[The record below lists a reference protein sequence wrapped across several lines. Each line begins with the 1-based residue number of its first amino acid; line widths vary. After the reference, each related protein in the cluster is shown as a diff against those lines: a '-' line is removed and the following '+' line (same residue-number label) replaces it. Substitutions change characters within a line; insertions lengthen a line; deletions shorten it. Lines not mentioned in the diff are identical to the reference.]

1 MGRSG
6 AGSGGGHS
14 SGGSF
19 HSSGGS
25 HSSSGGGHYH
35 SSNSGSRSGRSSGSS
50 YSTGGGRGS
59 YRGSSTGGSRNSY
72 GGARPGGPGYGGPRP
87 GGPGYGPGYG
97 PGPGMPPPPPPRRHW
112 WRRRR
117 YYDDYDYDYGYPR
130 RRYSHRVT
138 GGGCLSTIIVAF
150 LIILFLGLAISADM
164 VDTPAQSGWGSGPTA
179 EEVQIS
185 TEKREKLSK
194 SNVNETAFFEND
206 ANWDLQTYD
215 VNYGMQ
221 YFYDATG
228 VQPYLII
235 ADNIEGNTAPT
246 TTDFDNYLAKRYEE
260 LFTDE
265 QHLLVLFFD
274 DGNGNWG
281 TWYQVGNKAKVLMD
295 AQAIEIMADYFDY
308 YNGSDLTDTEYLS
321 TVFQDSADRIMSVTD
336 DGSSRRTA
344 VIIGIIVIVVIIF
357 VIILIRSIAKSKQA
371 AAKLEEER
379 QKGDAQMQ
387 QQAAAG
393 NVTMNAAP
401 PVTPAAPAEMA
412 VPAETTGTEVQ
423 PAEKT
428 DTASTDTED
437 SSDGE
442 TGE

>member
-6 AGSGGGHS
+6 AGSSSGRM

-35 SSNSGSRSGRSSGSS
+35 SSGSGGRSGRSSGNS
-50 YSTGGGRGS
+50 YTTGGGRAS
-59 YRGSSTGGSRNSY
+59 YRGSSDSSSRNTY
-72 GGARPGGPGYGGPRP
+72 GGGRPGGPGYGGPRP

-97 PGPGMPPPPPPRRHW
+97 PGPGMPPPPPRRRW
-112 WRRRR
+112 WRRR
-117 YYDDYDYDYGYPR
+117 YYDDYDYGYGYPR

-138 GGGCLSTIIVAF
+138 GGGCLTSIIVVF

-164 VDTPAQSGWGSGPTA
+164 VSTPAQMGSSGPTA
-179 EEVQIS
+179 NEVQLS
-185 TEKREKLSK
+185 TERREKLSK

-206 ANWDLQTYD
+206 ADWDLSEYD

-246 TTDFDNYLAKRYEE
+246 TADFDAYLERRYEE

-281 TWYQVGNKAKVLMD
+281 TWYRGGNKAKVLMD

-308 YNGSDLTDTEYLS
+308 YYGSDLTDTEYLS

-336 DGSSRRTA
+336 DESSLNTA
-344 VIIGIIVIVVIIF
+344 IVVGVVIVFVIIF
-357 VIILIRSIAKSKQA
+357 LIVLFRSIAKSKEA
-371 AAKLEEER
+371 AAKLEAER
-379 QKGDAQMQ
+379 EQNMQKPDEDNS
-387 QQAAAG
+387 AG
-393 NVTMNAAP
+393 
-401 PVTPAAPAEMA
+401 
-412 VPAETTGTEVQ
+412 
-423 PAEKT
+423 
-428 DTASTDTED
+428 
-437 SSDGE
+437 GE
-442 TGE
+442 N